1 MNMKKSLF
9 IILVLIAGL
18 GSVLWFV
25 EQRTN
30 FLDAPVPR
38 GAGVNL
44 LEEQSANEDTASA
57 QDETADQEPVV
68 EMVASGL
75 DTPWSMVFTDPDRIL
90 VTERPGKIRVI
101 EKGKLLPEPLYTFRE
116 VSETGEEGLLS
127 MTLDPE
133 YPQNHFVYLVVAV
146 PKDGGIVDQV
156 MRFLDTG
163 TELADPSILIDNIPA
178 ARFHA
183 GSRVAFGPDGKLYVS
198 TGDATDKNLAQD
210 KKSLAGKILRLN
222 ADGSIPSDNPFSG
235 SPVWSYGHR
244 NPQGLAWHPD
254 NGFLYESE
262 HGPSGFDGPG
272 GGDEVNLIEKGKN
285 YGWPLV
291 SHEEKRSGTEAPLI
305 VFTPAEAPASLLIY
319 SGRQFSEW
327 RGNLFFGALKGEGL
341 MRLVLDEQNPKRVVY
356 YEKLKAVDFGRIRE
370 VMEGPDGFIYFTTS
384 NRDGRGTPT
393 SEDDRIFRIRFE

>member
-1 MNMKKSLF
+1 MKTFFLLTVIFLGIGLLF
-9 IILVLIAGL
+9 
-18 GSVLWFV
+18 WFV

-101 EKGKLLPEPLYTFRE
+101 EKGKLLPEPLYIFRE

-146 PKDGGIVDQV
+146 PKNGGIVDRV

-163 TELADPSILIDNIPA
+163 TELANPSILIDNIPA

-210 KKSLAGKILRLN
+210 KNSLAGKVLRIN
-222 ADGSIPSDNPFSG
+222 ADGGIPNDNPFSG

-305 VFTPAEAPASLLIY
+305 VFTPAEAPASLLVY

>member
-1 MNMKKSLF
+1 
-9 IILVLIAGL
+9 
-18 GSVLWFV
+18 
-25 EQRTN
+25 
-30 FLDAPVPR
+30 
-38 GAGVNL
+38 
-44 LEEQSANEDTASA
+44 
-57 QDETADQEPVV
+57 
-68 EMVASGL
+68 
-75 DTPWSMVFTDPDRIL
+75 L

-101 EKGKLLPEPLYTFRE
+101 EKGKLLPEPLYTFPE
-116 VSETGEEGLLS
+116 ISETGEEGLLS
-127 MTLDPE
+127 MTLDPD
-133 YPQNHFVYLVVAV
+133 YPQNHFLYLVVAV

-210 KKSLAGKILRLN
+210 KKSLAGKILRIN
-222 ADGSIPSDNPFSG
+222 ADGGIPNDNPFSG

-305 VFTPAEAPASLLIY
+305 VFTPAEAPASLLVY